1 MRRSR
6 TRLAGACLGGGV
18 LLALG
23 ACLEAPSLDECYSA
37 RDCPTA
43 MACNQGF
50 CGEPFPSTDGG
61 FSDGPGD
68 VSPPD
73 VLPPDMLPPD
83 GMTPDRGPP
92 PTVVCEARRD
102 DDGALAYEIL
112 HSEAGAG
119 AVRVD
124 AVPSGDRIAVI
135 WQGPER
141 VTRVACYAPDDV
153 VPDADALLYGGGGVE
168 VGRPSIVHQTRPP
181 AAGEERGEERLIAAW
196 IQGEGEGT
204 ELVVRGFDPACG
216 EDRRGGA
223 SAAAHL
229 ADVQLTATPTR
240 LTLATRYNALPTRE
254 IGQIHVEL
262 LGPGD
267 VIAPGEVEG
276 IGDTLVRS
284 FAIADDGLSPAYAL
298 VSPFG
303 VGPAQRDGFFVQRYG
318 QIETLTLSEGET
330 RRVYVDG
337 LVPLGQT
344 AFMVTWRMG
353 ADEGDRERHLA
364 EVVLDGGRVRLETS
378 KHFATVPGELDQ
390 PADLAFDEGL
400 GRSAVVTAD
409 DGTVR
414 FWSLDARD
422 ERTPSVELEL
432 VTGENPAIVV
442 LGRGDYGVLYSTHL
456 DGLTYLKLARVTCT
470 APVPQ

>member
-1 MRRSR
+1 MRPMRR
-6 TRLAGACLGGGV
+6 RLAGACLGGAV
-18 LLALG
+18 LMALG
-23 ACLEAPSLDECYSA
+23 ACLEAPSLEQCYSA
-37 RDCPTA
+37 QDCPTA
-43 MACNQGF
+43 MACNQGL
-50 CGEPFPSTDGG
+50 CGGPLPPPDGG
-61 FSDGPGD
+61 FPDGLRLDHTVPID
-68 VSPPD
+68 MAPD
-73 VLPPDMLPPD
+73 VVPPDMA
-83 GMTPDRGPP
+83 PP

-102 DDGALAYEIL
+102 DDGALAYQIL
-112 HSEAGAG
+112 HIEEGEG

-124 AVPSGDRIAVI
+124 AVPSGDRVAVI
-135 WQGPER
+135 WQGPDR
-141 VTRVACYAPDDV
+141 ATRVACHAPDDV

-168 VGRPSIVHQTRPP
+168 VGRPSIVHQTLPP
-181 AAGEERGEERLIAAW
+181 AAGAERGEERLVAAW

-204 ELVVRGFDPACG
+204 ELVVRAFDPACG
-216 EDRRGGA
+216 EGRRGGV
-223 SAAAHL
+223 SAATHL
-229 ADVQLTATPTR
+229 ADVQLTAAPTR
-240 LTLATRYNALPTRE
+240 LTLATRYNALPARE
-254 IGQIHVEL
+254 IGQIHLEV

-284 FAIADDGLSPAYAL
+284 FALADDELSPAYAI

-318 QIETLTLSEGET
+318 QVETLTLSEGET

-364 EVVLDGGRVRLETS
+364 EVVLDGPRTRIETT

-400 GRSAVVTAD
+400 GRSAIVSAD

-432 VTGENPAIVV
+432 VTGQNPAIVV
-442 LGRGDYGVLYSTHL
+442 LGRGDYGVLYSTQL

-470 APVPQ
+470 APVQR